1 MTERDEFEQ
10 EFDLQ
15 WANAAVHKE
24 PSAQA
29 RMLAARRQEEQPRP
43 RSFADA
49 EPAVP
54 RRSSW
59 RSAAIVFSGIAAL
72 IVLLGYART
81 HALY

>member
-24 PSAQA
+24 PSARA
-29 RMLAARRQEEQPRP
+29 RMLAARRQEESPAP
-43 RSFADA
+43 RSFAGA

-59 RSAAIVFSGIAAL
+59 RSAAIVFGGIAAL

-81 HALY
+81 RALY